1 MRFHI
6 VPLLM
11 MLLPVA
17 GADLARAGDKD
28 GAAEQN
34 ENESRSGEKNPAPET
49 DSGKRNRTP
58 VRTLEEFVPSEEI
71 SADKPVSFP
80 ADI

>member
-11 MLLPVA
+11 MLVPVPV
-17 GADLARAGDKD
+17 ADLARADD
-28 GAAEQN
+28 NAGAVEQN
-34 ENESRSGEKNPAPET
+34 EPRSAENPAPEADT
-49 DSGKRNRTP
+49 GKRDRTT

>member
-11 MLLPVA
+11 MLVPVPV
-17 GADLARAGDKD
+17 ADLARADD
-28 GAAEQN
+28 NASAVEQN
-34 ENESRSGEKNPAPET
+34 EPRSAENPAPEADT
-49 DSGKRNRTP
+49 GKRDRTT